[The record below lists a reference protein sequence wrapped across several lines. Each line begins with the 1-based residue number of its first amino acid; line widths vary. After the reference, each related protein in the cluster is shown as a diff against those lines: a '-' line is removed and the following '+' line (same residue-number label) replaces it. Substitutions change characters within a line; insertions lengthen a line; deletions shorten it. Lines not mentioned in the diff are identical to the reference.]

1 CGRPAVLSGIVS
13 GLEANVGQWPW
24 QVSIRQGLS
33 HVCAASLISK
43 QWVLTLASCFRSKD
57 TRKYEVLV
65 GSLQVSGYQG
75 SKTTIIPV
83 SRIIP
88 YPDVQGH
95 ASSAIAVAEL
105 ARPLSFSPLVLPICL
120 PTSAVQL
127 KNATSCWV
135 TGWDN
140 SGIFQSMTPP
150 YTLKELKVHLIDLQT
165 CKKYQKESLLRGV
178 EPISEAMICSRFPVG
193 QPDAC
198 ILRIPSHR
206 HLSRPHL
213 RGDPLMC
220 RVKDFWVLAGV
231 MSWGSNCIGIDEPGV
246 FTNISFYKSW
256 IEKSAV
262 SHADLSATP
271 RDRAP
276 LLSEPSNLPWAAATV
291 PTTHPSLPPEAKAP
305 DTLPSWT
312 AGGTSSP
319 VPLLGPTA
327 ALLKSGLFSSWP
339 GRGSEGQDKRT
350 FTFLSPL
357 PLVCGRPVYSGRVV
371 GGKDAAATRWPWQV
385 SLQLSNS
392 HVCGGS
398 LLSDRWIV
406 TAAHCLQMTRIPFL
420 YTVQLGSVDRDNLDE
435 GVILRVSRIVIH
447 PTYSNVSGDIALLR
461 LFSRVTYSSS
471 ILPIC
476 LSNVKKKRLIIPDS
490 CWVTGWGKLKEE
502 DADYP
507 TILQEAEVPIIK
519 HQKCENIYN
528 PLGSFLP
535 QIQPVIMETMI
546 CAGDV
551 KKGKDTCQ
559 GDSGGPLACHIDGI
573 WILIGLSS
581 WGRGCGISFPGIY
594 TNVTYYQKW
603 IMS

>member
-1 CGRPAVLSGIVS
+1 LISSLSYQSYSYSQGQGLGADLGTASRPLSSPSAVCGRPAVLSGIVS

-43 QWVLTLASCFRSKD
+43 QWVLTVASCFRQ
-57 TRKYEVLV
+57 
-65 GSLQVSGYQG
+65 GSSHLKIILTEMNVSGYQG

-88 YPDVQGH
+88 YPDVQRH

-198 ILRIPSHR
+198 IAR
-206 HLSRPHL
+206 

-256 IEKSAV
+256 IEKSEMAV
-262 SHADLSATP
+262 
-271 RDRAP
+271 
-276 LLSEPSNLPWAAATV
+276 
-291 PTTHPSLPPEAKAP
+291 
-305 DTLPSWT
+305 
-312 AGGTSSP
+312 
-319 VPLLGPTA
+319 
-327 ALLKSGLFSSWP
+327 
-339 GRGSEGQDKRT
+339 
-350 FTFLSPL
+350 
-357 PLVCGRPVYSGRVV
+357 
-371 GGKDAAATRWPWQV
+371 
-385 SLQLSNS
+385 
-392 HVCGGS
+392 
-398 LLSDRWIV
+398 
-406 TAAHCLQMTRIPFL
+406 
-420 YTVQLGSVDRDNLDE
+420 
-435 GVILRVSRIVIH
+435 
-447 PTYSNVSGDIALLR
+447 
-461 LFSRVTYSSS
+461 
-471 ILPIC
+471 
-476 LSNVKKKRLIIPDS
+476 
-490 CWVTGWGKLKEE
+490 
-502 DADYP
+502 
-507 TILQEAEVPIIK
+507 
-519 HQKCENIYN
+519 
-528 PLGSFLP
+528 FLP
-535 QIQPVIMETMI
+535 EES
-546 CAGDV
+546 
-551 KKGKDTCQ
+551 Q
-559 GDSGGPLACHIDGI
+559 GWRSLVGCCL
-573 WILIGLSS
+573 
-581 WGRGCGISFPGIY
+581 WGRKESN
-594 TNVTYYQKW
+594 TTEAT
-603 IMS
+603 

>member
-1 CGRPAVLSGIVS
+1 LISSLSYQSYSYSQGQGLGADLGTASRPLSSPSAVCGRPAVLSGIVS

-43 QWVLTLASCFRSKD
+43 QWVLTLASCFRQ
-57 TRKYEVLV
+57 
-65 GSLQVSGYQG
+65 GSSHLKIILTEMNVSGYQG

-140 SGIFQSMTPP
+140 SGIFQYEDKQLCLFDLTAMTPP

-206 HLSRPHL
+206 
-213 RGDPLMC
+213 GDPLMC

-256 IEKSAV
+256 IEKSAI

-271 RDRAP
+271 RSDFSRFF
-276 LLSEPSNLPWAAATV
+276 
-291 PTTHPSLPPEAKAP
+291 
-305 DTLPSWT
+305 
-312 AGGTSSP
+312 P
-319 VPLLGPTA
+319 VML
-327 ALLKSGLFSSWP
+327 
-339 GRGSEGQDKRT
+339 
-350 FTFLSPL
+350 L
-357 PLVCGRPVYSGRVV
+357 PLV
-371 GGKDAAATRWPWQV
+371 
-385 SLQLSNS
+385 
-392 HVCGGS
+392 
-398 LLSDRWIV
+398 
-406 TAAHCLQMTRIPFL
+406 FL
-420 YTVQLGSVDRDNLDE
+420 
-435 GVILRVSRIVIH
+435 
-447 PTYSNVSGDIALLR
+447 
-461 LFSRVTYSSS
+461 
-471 ILPIC
+471 
-476 LSNVKKKRLIIPDS
+476 
-490 CWVTGWGKLKEE
+490 
-502 DADYP
+502 
-507 TILQEAEVPIIK
+507 
-519 HQKCENIYN
+519 
-528 PLGSFLP
+528 
-535 QIQPVIMETMI
+535 
-546 CAGDV
+546 
-551 KKGKDTCQ
+551 
-559 GDSGGPLACHIDGI
+559 GP
-573 WILIGLSS
+573 
-581 WGRGCGISFPGIY
+581 P
-594 TNVTYYQKW
+594 
-603 IMS
+603 